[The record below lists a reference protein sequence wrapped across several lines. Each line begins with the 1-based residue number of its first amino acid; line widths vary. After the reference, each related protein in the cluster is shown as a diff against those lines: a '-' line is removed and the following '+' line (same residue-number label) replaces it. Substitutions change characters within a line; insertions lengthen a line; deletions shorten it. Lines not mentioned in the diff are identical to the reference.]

1 MRTTLYIDTKNLRF
15 EYVASH
21 RGGLNGTEVKR
32 ESASI
37 AKSVKAHG
45 LENEIEHLK
54 SVYKVKEVLF
64 CELA

>member
-1 MRTTLYIDTKNLRF
+1 MTTLYIDTKNLRF

-21 RGGLNGTEVKR
+21 RGGLNGAEVKR

-37 AKSVKAHG
+37 SKSVKAYG

-54 SVYKVKEVLF
+54 NVYKAKEVVF
-64 CELA
+64 CNLK

>member
-1 MRTTLYIDTKNLRF
+1 MKTTLYIDTKNFRF

-21 RGGLNGTEVKR
+21 RGAEVKR

-37 AKSVKAHG
+37 AKSVKAYG
-45 LENEIEHLK
+45 LQNEIEHLK
-54 SVYKVKEVLF
+54 TVYKVKEVLF